1 MTSISN
7 MRIALLLLSISLI
20 SCKNRSEL
28 VKTPDQST
36 SAVTKKI
43 EPLAIDQYQQRVIGT
58 DENGE
63 IVRGYIN
70 IEGEIGLGT
79 LVRNDMKG
87 IEIVVERIGKQKL
100 IATDLEGYKYNLKI
114 K

>member
-1 MTSISN
+1 MTTISN
-7 MRIALLLLSISLI
+7 MRIALFLLSISLV

-28 VKTPDQST
+28 VKVPDQSA

-58 DENGE
+58 DENGDN
-63 IVRGYIN
+63 VRGYIN

-79 LVRNDMKG
+79 LVRKDMKE
-87 IEIVVERIGKQKL
+87 IEIVVERVGKQKL